1 MERVLKN
8 LVVLISFLSVL
19 FPLGSLSQNRPEDY
33 LAAHNAARKNVG
45 VLSLKWNPDLKEQAQ
60 HFLNKHK
67 VDCMKEVPL
76 AHVSIG
82 GTIAL
87 KKGSKSFTG
96 FDAAKTWV
104 VQGKHY
110 NHISNSCVG
119 GECRG
124 YTQVVWKTT
133 THVGC
138 ARVTCDNDAGTI
150 VCCDYEPPGN
160 ISALRPY

>member
-1 MERVLKN
+1 MERVLKI
-8 LVVLISFLSVL
+8 LVVLISFLSV
-19 FPLGSLSQNRPEDY
+19 FPLGSLAQNRPEDY
-33 LAAHNAARKNVG
+33 LAIHNAARKNVG
-45 VLSLKWNPDLKEQAQ
+45 VWPLKWDPNLVEQAQ

-67 VDCMKEVPL
+67 VDCMKGVPL

-82 GTIAL
+82 RNIAL
-87 KKGSKSFTG
+87 KRGSKSFTG
-96 FDAAKTWV
+96 FDAVKMWV
-104 VQGKHY
+104 IQGKHY
-110 NHISNSCVG
+110 DHISNSCVG

-160 ISALRPY
+160 ILGLRPY